1 MLERLDAR
9 EAVCSRSWMLEK
21 LDVREA
27 GCSKSWMLEKPHTIF
42 CKNFGIFKK
51 LITGIHLICSDKA
64 YLIFAKFL

>member
-1 MLERLDAR
+1 
-9 EAVCSRSWMLEK
+9 MLEK